1 MVSEESKGVFER
13 TRCKKP
19 CHYRK
24 YSFIGDMT
32 PTTFEMKNRL
42 TFSLWATSKET
53 SVETE
58 VLVYPLASL
67 VAEFGGTL
75 SLFLGVSFMTLW
87 HGIYYVMAWLKRL
100 LTGLQFKFNYK
111 VGNSPET
118 LHNLSLP
125 S

>member
-1 MVSEESKGVFER
+1 MSEESKGVFER

-75 SLFLGVSFMTLW
+75 SLFLGTVP
-87 HGIYYVMAWLKRL
+87 
-100 LTGLQFKFNYK
+100 K
-111 VGNSPET
+111 V
-118 LHNLSLP
+118 
-125 S
+125 

>member
-1 MVSEESKGVFER
+1 M
-13 TRCKKP
+13 
-19 CHYRK
+19 
-24 YSFIGDMT
+24 
-32 PTTFEMKNRL
+32 
-42 TFSLWATSKET
+42 
-53 SVETE
+53 ETE